1 MEKAE
6 YTLQQETMS
15 VPVIKLVTSVVIL
28 PFKFQSRPW
37 APGDFR
43 LNSQA
48 NICKEA
54 TLFVSDI
61 VQGRIAQLYKLCS
74 LIQASVWILVV
85 NEVHGFFSLLC

>member
-6 YTLQQETMS
+6 YTFQYETMS
-15 VPVIKLVTSVVIL
+15 VPVTNHVTSVVTL
-28 PFKFQSRPW
+28 QFKFSRPW

-61 VQGRIAQLYKLCS
+61 VQGRITQLYKLCS
-74 LIQASVWILVV
+74 LIQASIWILVV
-85 NEVHGFFSLLC
+85 NEVRGFFPFLC